1 MPVFVR
7 LACMRHVN
15 TNAVAPPLTPRRVTL
30 TAKEIAERKKAR
42 QALADRAYDGAKI
55 SAHFH
60 VHNPL
65 GDAIRPTG
73 QKPNLTAR
81 NLTHNSGES

>member
-1 MPVFVR
+1 
-7 LACMRHVN
+7 MRHVN
-15 TNAVAPPLTPRRVTL
+15 LRAVAAEKPMPAYHRKLSL
-30 TAKEIAERKKAR
+30 QEIAERKKAR
-42 QALADRAYDGAKI
+42 QALADHAYDGAKI